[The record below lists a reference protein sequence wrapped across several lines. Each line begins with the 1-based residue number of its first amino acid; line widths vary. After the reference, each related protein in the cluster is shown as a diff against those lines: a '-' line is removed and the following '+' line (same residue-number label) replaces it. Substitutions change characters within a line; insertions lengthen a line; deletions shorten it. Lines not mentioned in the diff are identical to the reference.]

1 MGLLHE
7 LCDAACSAELVP
19 EGVGSIVSRVSQSL
33 SYSQSPSASVSKRVA
48 QGQFAC
54 ADETGE
60 ARRSDRIRHQGCG
73 QRGGSLGAWE
83 PGSSRRQNRPHNH
96 DIKVCS
102 YTQVSTESLGSAR
115 ALSLSSCS
123 AFFPFFFFLFFTIII
138 IIIIIILFLFLFLF
152 YRAFL
157 LPTDELRRL
166 ALLLAYWAMT
176 EEEQRV
182 GWLVGRVPCLL
193 VHEEG
198 SR

>member
-1 MGLLHE
+1 MRQ
-7 LCDAACSAELVP
+7 A
-19 EGVGSIVSRVSQSL
+19 R
-33 SYSQSPSASVSKRVA
+33 R
-48 QGQFAC
+48 
-54 ADETGE
+54 GE
-60 ARRSDRIRHQGCG
+60 ATESGIKDVGNVV
-73 QRGGSLGAWE
+73 GAWE

-115 ALSLSSCS
+115 ALSLSLSSCS
-123 AFFPFFFFLFFTIII
+123 AFFPFFFFIII
-138 IIIIIILFLFLFLF
+138 IIIFLFLFLF

-157 LPTDELRRL
+157 LPTGELRRL

-182 GWLVGRVPCLL
+182 GWCLL

>member
-1 MGLLHE
+1 MRQ
-7 LCDAACSAELVP
+7 A
-19 EGVGSIVSRVSQSL
+19 R
-33 SYSQSPSASVSKRVA
+33 R
-48 QGQFAC
+48 
-54 ADETGE
+54 GE
-60 ARRSDRIRHQGCG
+60 ATESGIKDVGNVV
-73 QRGGSLGAWE
+73 GAWE

-115 ALSLSSCS
+115 ALSLSLSSCS
-123 AFFPFFFFLFFTIII
+123 AFFPFFFFIII
-138 IIIIIILFLFLFLF
+138 IIFLFLFLF

-157 LPTDELRRL
+157 LPTGELRRL